1 MNDSVSCPNCN
12 FTSFPLAN
20 QGTQAYEGLVLMV
33 CTNTSCTKQT
43 WHYCNICMRKLS
55 SKSSRRNHR
64 NTKKHQNNI
73 SGISNN
79 ENSTTA
85 DNDEFNSH
93 DETPSETSNNLLYH
107 SSNYKV
113 NLVYPPAVGGGSEV
127 DLMDQFDGVTP
138 SQSTNPVTHHSD
150 RKTFLQSIIGNTYS
164 EIHHFNFRF
173 FKEEQEE
180 QFLGVKTLVAR
191 ALIGRDED
199 GCLLSQYIAPSI
211 RKIDGLLMLYLAN
224 FCRKLSPL
232 ETNQFCRIVNMLQ
245 YVSSV
250 PVNAVT
256 NHYVPIPK
264 SPSSIRRTL
273 TTGKYSISE
282 RIPMPEIISVPNHSI
297 ILPSKWLEFLI
308 NIGIDIFADRQNMMT
323 EKNELLKKTFHDG
336 VFGSKRFE
344 LFLSDN
350 NFSTHPIFLPIA
362 IIIWSDDFEPNST
375 VQNRNSVWT
384 VTVTFVYPTN
394 CGNSEEQSF
403 VVTLGQKGLDHEEA
417 KDIIMMD
424 VRDLLSRV
432 HYYFNPTVQ
441 LTIPMKCYLHT
452 ILGDTPERRT
462 FIHYAAS
469 SGLFSCWFGF
479 SVILPKLI
487 TLPSCKN
494 CFDNRCNNFGVP
506 LTQRCRSCSDW
517 ELDVNN
523 NESLFE
529 APDGYPSN
537 RSDVIVCNGKNML
550 RPMKVTFESMKL
562 ALVHSFDM

>member
-211 RKIDGLLMLYLAN
+211 RKIDGLLMLY
-224 FCRKLSPL
+224 
-232 ETNQFCRIVNMLQ
+232 
-245 YVSSV
+245 
-250 PVNAVT
+250 
-256 NHYVPIPK
+256 
-264 SPSSIRRTL
+264 
-273 TTGKYSISE
+273 
-282 RIPMPEIISVPNHSI
+282 
-297 ILPSKWLEFLI
+297 
-308 NIGIDIFADRQNMMT
+308 
-323 EKNELLKKTFHDG
+323 
-336 VFGSKRFE
+336 
-344 LFLSDN
+344 
-350 NFSTHPIFLPIA
+350 
-362 IIIWSDDFEPNST
+362 
-375 VQNRNSVWT
+375 
-384 VTVTFVYPTN
+384 
-394 CGNSEEQSF
+394 
-403 VVTLGQKGLDHEEA
+403 
-417 KDIIMMD
+417 
-424 VRDLLSRV
+424 
-432 HYYFNPTVQ
+432 
-441 LTIPMKCYLHT
+441 
-452 ILGDTPERRT
+452 
-462 FIHYAAS
+462 
-469 SGLFSCWFGF
+469 
-479 SVILPKLI
+479 
-487 TLPSCKN
+487 
-494 CFDNRCNNFGVP
+494 
-506 LTQRCRSCSDW
+506 
-517 ELDVNN
+517 
-523 NESLFE
+523 
-529 APDGYPSN
+529 
-537 RSDVIVCNGKNML
+537 
-550 RPMKVTFESMKL
+550 
-562 ALVHSFDM
+562 